1 MSICAIMCFHSS
13 VINPQLSGKTWS
25 LCLIFQPVI
34 YRILS
39 QLRFLFL
46 VFYFQQILTNWLLR
60 LWIFLQSFIV
70 NMILITTLS
79 SIEMLLK
86 MLQII
91 LHLYEIRSLTISIIY
106 IFAPPCPKTTSLL
119 FCFDVKLIWIWSSE
133 FCRYEQKYML
143 SLSSDIGI
151 SRSW

>member
-1 MSICAIMCFHSS
+1 MCNYVLPHFCSQSLITRKDLIAVSYFSACNISYFIAITFLVSCFLFSANLNKL
-13 VINPQLSGKTWS
+13 VTPALNFFAIIYCQYDTYYN
-25 LCLIFQPVI
+25 III
-34 YRILS
+34 YR
-39 QLRFLFL
+39 
-46 VFYFQQILTNWLLR
+46 
-60 LWIFLQSFIV
+60 
-70 NMILITTLS
+70 
-79 SIEMLLK
+79 K
-86 MLQII
+86 II

-106 IFAPPCPKTTSLL
+106 IFAPPCPKTRSLL